1 MTKLGTDYSVI
12 LKARGV
18 KRGERARMLNKV
30 RRASKFTEIKENVFQ
45 AGVIELLLLTALL
58 CEGRN

>member
-1 MTKLGTDYSVI
+1 
-12 LKARGV
+12 
-18 KRGERARMLNKV
+18 MLNKV